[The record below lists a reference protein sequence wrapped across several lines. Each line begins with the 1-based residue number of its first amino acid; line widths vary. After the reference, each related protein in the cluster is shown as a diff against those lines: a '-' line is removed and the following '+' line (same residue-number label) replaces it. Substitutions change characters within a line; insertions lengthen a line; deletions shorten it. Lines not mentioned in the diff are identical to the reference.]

1 MTCKLEEEFPTSVV
15 VPELCNISSGI
26 GLRAPHHQ
34 DIIETLPAIGWLEV
48 HSENFFHLDA
58 PHFQDLLILRDQ
70 YPVTLHGVGL
80 SLGSADGLD
89 ETHIEKLKQ
98 LAERVEPA
106 VISEHVSW
114 SSINRVSVPDLL
126 PVPLTFEALDVLSQ
140 NIDHLQNRLGR
151 TVLVENP
158 SSYLTFK
165 ERDMD
170 EAAFLTAL
178 CNRTGCGLLLDINN
192 IHVSARNTDFDA
204 GEYLQSIPPAL
215 IGEIHLAG
223 YQANTVDDIA
233 EIYIDAH
240 NQPVHPPVW
249 ELYEAALNIFGDK
262 PTLIE
267 WDNDLPPLQVLLEE
281 AYKADDLRARHTR
294 IRANHVA

>member
-1 MTCKLEEEFPTSVV
+1 MAEAFRTSVV

-34 DIIETLPAIGWLEV
+34 DIINTLPAVGWLEV
-48 HSENFFHLDA
+48 HSENFFHFDT
-58 PHFQDLLILRDQ
+58 PHFQELMTLREH

-89 ETHIEKLKQ
+89 NTHIDKLKQ
-98 LAERVEPA
+98 LVERVEPA

-114 SSINRVSVPDLL
+114 SRINGVSVPDLL
-126 PVPLTFEALDVLSQ
+126 PVPLAIEALEVLAR
-140 NIDHLQNRLGR
+140 NIDHLQNRLGCS
-151 TVLVENP
+151 VLVENP
-158 SSYLTFK
+158 SSYLAFK
-165 ERDMD
+165 ESDMD
-170 EAAFLTAL
+170 EATFLTAL

-192 IHVSARNTDFDA
+192 IYVSAHNAGFDA
-204 GEYLQSIPPAL
+204 EEYLQNIPPAFV
-215 IGEIHLAG
+215 GEIHLAG
-223 YQANTVDDIA
+223 YQENRVDDVA

-249 ELYEAALNIFGDK
+249 ELYEMALSIFGDK

-281 AYKADDLRARHTR
+281 AFKADDVRARRTR
-294 IRANHVA
+294 LRSNNAA